1 MSSWMDAH
9 NGNLDESGST
19 DNAEER
25 SHDARD
31 TESVNIFGTNDANFL
46 FNSSTSD
53 YFGSIDDESSL
64 QHFGSLQPE
73 QRYIFFITSIK
84 KI

>member
-9 NGNLDESGST
+9 SGNLDESGST

-31 TESVNIFGTNDANFL
+31 AESVNIFGTNETNFL

-73 QRYIFFITSIK
+73 QRYRFFAFQV
-84 KI
+84 

>member
-1 MSSWMDAH
+1 MDAH

-31 TESVNIFGTNDANFL
+31 AESVNIFGTNETNFL

-64 QHFGSLQPE
+64 QQFGSLQPE
-73 QRYIFFITSIK
+73 QRYSFCISNIE